1 MNLNRKRITAVV
13 LSAAMAVTPVTPQMS
28 AFADTVQTEQ
38 TVDIHQGTKDT
49 VAVSSDAASAE
60 RTFSAKSARVGY
72 DYSADISN
80 KEDDISNAKD
90 QADEDIVAAKQDLQN
105 QIDQLNDQITSIQND
120 IKDQQQQTKDN
131 IQTLKD
137 TYSDQKDEDKKEYL
151 IEHLKNTADLA
162 SYFASSFGWS
172 IVAEQAGLLHDLGKM
187 RQIIESFY
195 SDFDQSINTEIPDR
209 YDGDGKN
216 TMNRYI
222 YENESVNDQDK
233 IYLCGIR
240 HTHGMKSELNRE
252 IIQWNTFSRKI
263 RVRNVCSK
271 MQFGTFASKKIK
283 NR

>member
-1 MNLNRKRITAVV
+1 M
-13 LSAAMAVTPVTPQMS
+13 
-28 AFADTVQTEQ
+28 
-38 TVDIHQGTKDT
+38 KDF
-49 VAVSSDAASAE
+49 
-60 RTFSAKSARVGY
+60 FSH
-72 DYSADISN
+72 
-80 KEDDISNAKD
+80 
-90 QADEDIVAAKQDLQN
+90 
-105 QIDQLNDQITSIQND
+105 
-120 IKDQQQQTKDN
+120 IKA
-131 IQTLKD
+131 
-137 TYSDQKDEDKKEYL
+137 DKKEYL

-240 HTHGMKSELNRE
+240 HTHGMKSELNRDKAAARYPE
-252 IIQWNTFSRKI
+252 IYSSFAKDNTVEYVFSEDKSQECMLENA
-263 RVRNVCSK
+263 VRNICK
-271 MQFGTFASKKIK
+271 
-283 NR
+283 